1 MKLKLE
7 RQLPGASRPEGCL
20 QLEQERLA
28 WELKLELELALPWA
42 SGQRE
47 CPSSASELAWPL
59 ELELE
64 LLGASRPE
72 WALER

>member
-1 MKLKLE
+1 MKLKLKLGRE
-7 RQLPGASRPEGCL
+7 LPGASGPEGYL

-28 WELKLELELALPWA
+28 WELKLELALPWA

-47 CPSSASELAWPL
+47 CPSSAWELAWPL
-59 ELELE
+59 ELEL
-64 LLGASRPE
+64 LGTSRPE